1 MSTVGRQSGNK
12 LNQMVLEWPHG
23 IVFTS
28 EWMKQHGFS
37 RQLVDKYKKNRWLET
52 VGWGAHR
59 LANDN
64 VDWTGAVYA
73 LQKQLLLPI
82 YPSGKTALQ
91 MRGLSHFVSPQIREI
106 FLFGPHDQ
114 KLPAWYKSYDWGV
127 KHHYFMTRLFPVDL
141 GVSEFD
147 LGPFS
152 IKISSA
158 ERAVMELLFLVPRR
172 QTLNESSLIME
183 HLVSLRPSLVQ
194 TLLENCNS
202 IKVKRL
208 FLFLAEKY
216 GHLWFR
222 RLDPKRIDLGAGKLS
237 LTQGGT
243 FNSKYQ
249 ITIPKEL
256 NL

>member
-1 MSTVGRQSGNK
+1 
-12 LNQMVLEWPHG
+12 MVLQWPHG

-28 EWMKQHGFS
+28 EWMRQHGFS
-37 RQLVDKYKKNRWLET
+37 RQLVDRYKKNRWLET
-52 VGWGAHR
+52 VGRGAHR
-59 LANDN
+59 LANDL

-73 LQKQLLLPI
+73 LQKQLHLPI
-82 YPSGKTALQ
+82 HPGGKTALQ
-91 MRGLSHFVSPQIREI
+91 MRGLSHFVPPLIREI

-127 KHHYFMTRLFPVDL
+127 KHHYLMTRLFPTGL
-141 GVSEFD
+141 GVSELD
-147 LGPFS
+147 LGTFS
-152 IKISSA
+152 IKVSSS
-158 ERAVMELLFLVPRR
+158 ERAVMELLFLIPRK

-208 FLFLAEKY
+208 FLFLGEKY
-216 GHLWFR
+216 GHQWFH
-222 RLDPKRIDLGAGKLS
+222 RLDPQKIDLGSGKLS
-237 LTQGGT
+237 LIPGGT
-243 FNSKYQ
+243 FDSKYQ

-256 NL
+256 NR